1 MLYIIYYYRM
11 YICKELQ
18 LKESPLVWLCCMK
31 YRMNVFFLL
40 LQCAEEGQA
49 SGEDPTFST
58 PRLLSGSEMK
68 TLLQWEEAES
78 HPLTTLEKQLTV
90 QITSTNNFIVMLP
103 WWLRDSGSSVFCRNC
118 VRRRTHWRPCWRM

>member
-1 MLYIIYYYRM
+1 M
-11 YICKELQ
+11 YSFNI
-18 LKESPLVWLCCMK
+18 
-31 YRMNVFFLL
+31 LL
-40 LQCAEEGQA
+40 IQCAEEGQG

-90 QITSTNNFIVMLP
+90 QITSTNNFI
-103 WWLRDSGSSVFCRNC
+103 
-118 VRRRTHWRPCWRM
+118 

>member
-1 MLYIIYYYRM
+1 
-11 YICKELQ
+11 
-18 LKESPLVWLCCMK
+18 MK
-31 YRMNVFFLL
+31 YRMNVLFLL
-40 LQCAEEGQA
+40 IQCAEEGQG

-90 QITSTNNFIVMLP
+90 QVTSTNNFIMMFP
-103 WWLRDSGSSVFCRNC
+103 
-118 VRRRTHWRPCWRM
+118 